1 MHEDS
6 SMATSLLISCLD
18 RSYLIRLNNNKKKG
32 SVVIITVTS
41 YWAFF
46 LELHHD
52 ELNVHPGRKIHA
64 PCTYFH
70 CLSVA
75 RSIIQLIACRRT
87 TCTNNESSK
96 LDLSNLSYYQIRTN
110 RHIQYTDAHG
120 QTRQNIQ
127 FKSHV
132 AQNVTLGGNKEN
144 LIPTSSSA
152 LAIFF
157 QLQVAIKT
165 KFGQ

>member
-1 MHEDS
+1 MQIRPSLPTCS
-6 SMATSLLISCLD
+6 SISCLD
-18 RSYLIRLNNNKKKG
+18 RSYLIRLNKLNKKAERWL
-32 SVVIITVTS
+32 SS
-41 YWAFF
+41 WLYHAQ
-46 LELHHD
+46 
-52 ELNVHPGRKIHA
+52 LNVHPGRKIHA